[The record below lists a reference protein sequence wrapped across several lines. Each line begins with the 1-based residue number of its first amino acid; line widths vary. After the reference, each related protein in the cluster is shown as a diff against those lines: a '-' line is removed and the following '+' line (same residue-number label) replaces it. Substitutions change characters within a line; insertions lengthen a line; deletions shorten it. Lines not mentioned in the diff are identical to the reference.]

1 MRVVSWA
8 WAWASSVWPIRL
20 AGVLG
25 GVGKKQ
31 ANMSDHDRK
40 GLTEQAKEKVTPD
53 TQKSYPQQ
61 VHPLCSFHT
70 LSVFSFLHLL
80 TYLSPRLQATEQLSG
95 TTDRLKASLTPETHK
110 SPQQSAL
117 DTARH
122 EHDDAKQHPQGEGH
136 GLLDKAKDVLGV
148 SGDKK

>member
-53 TQKSYPQQ
+53 TQKSYAQ
-61 VHPLCSFHT
+61 
-70 LSVFSFLHLL
+70 
-80 TYLSPRLQATEQLSG
+80 QATEQVSG